1 MFEANQ
7 SSEKKDKSRFE
18 SVVKLIIWCM
28 PSLILLLINILW
40 IGILPNRDSLF
51 SFVAIAMT
59 GLIVTRIIFLLRS
72 QRKAGVKA
80 ALLIVWIVI
89 FVAVGFFDL
98 FMPRTIHRVIKVDA
112 QSRFEADIPRLF
124 LESVSAPIEVGTTES
139 TEYHMFSWSAAI
151 FESRSWILLCQY
163 NGDEY
168 ERAFASLE
176 ERFHFRTE
184 PLGTGYYDD
193 NHVEIVDDPHTVI
206 GNERFRMIDPGDGD
220 SSYFYK
226 ECFLIMTNDAKHQI
240 AYIAFSDDDLDM
252 TKGLEELINE
262 YCGWKYLH
270 L

>member
-7 SSEKKDKSRFE
+7 SSEKKDKCRFE

-28 PSLILLLINILW
+28 PSLILLLISILW
-40 IGILPNRDSLF
+40 IGILPNRDSLP
-51 SFVAIAMT
+51 SFLAIAMT

-72 QRKAGVKA
+72 QRKAGNKA
-80 ALLIVWIVI
+80 ALFIVWIVI
-89 FVAVGFFDL
+89 FLVVGFFGL
-98 FMPRTIHRVIKVDA
+98 FMPRTIHRVIKADA
-112 QSRFEADIPRLF
+112 QSRFEADIPHLF

-139 TEYHMFSWSAAI
+139 IEYHTVSMSALI

-184 PLGTGYYDD
+184 LLGTGYYDD
-193 NHVEIVDDPHTVI
+193 NHVEIVDDPYTVI
-206 GNERFRMIDPGDGD
+206 GNERFRMLDPGDGD
-220 SSYFYK
+220 ISYFYK
-226 ECFLIMTNDAKHQI
+226 GCFLIMTNDTKHQI